1 VADQLALTLNATAPG
16 TYRQRGTS
24 PLQRLFRAHLPNLL
38 GGYDVEF
45 AARLGKYRLERIDP
59 DCKSEYWRPFGS
71 KVFHSVS
78 FNGRGFAHEG

>member
-1 VADQLALTLNATAPG
+1 VADHLAPSLDATTPG

-24 PLQRLFRAHLPNLL
+24 SLQRLFRAHLPNLL

-45 AARLGKYRLERIDP
+45 TARLGKYRLERIDP
-59 DCKSEYWRPFGS
+59 DGKSEYWRPFSS

-78 FNGRGFAHEG
+78 FNGRGFAHQG